1 MSRSNKTWGS
11 SRTALQNRIQ
21 QSRVA
26 RNEIPAPDLV
36 NVSVPQKQV
45 GEIRVRRNGEVLE
58 IVSADGLLWR
68 NPAAHP
74 TEFERDV
81 SGILKAAAR
90 KYSPVNP
97 RFPTVLPAPVLT
109 EYPKD
114 VPLNPI
120 NLNSLA
126 SSLAQII
133 WEFVSVESRWSGASP
148 LNLVSYSAQELIEY
162 KKHLQKW
169 CSYIVRKYFLP
180 RRELH
185 RAVAIRIN
193 RKHEIQSWLRSD
205 YPVDESGSFTKT
217 NIERTYKRITS
228 EIDVWAKN
236 PDVYTTPEQRPTLL
250 QPDPLFNIA
259 DRVMYARYR
268 KGSMQLILIAEG
280 VVDTDGNT
288 LIRLNGHTVFGGGR
302 DSVLQYLHEDNF
314 ALHIAR
320 CAVGFFLDKE
330 FKRPWS
336 DFDIEAYSKDTYHK
350 YRQLRMARYLKKAAE
365 LTEHRFY
372 RLGFYEDRPYVL
384 VPLLTPEEMELEGHM
399 MQHCVTRVTHFGK
412 YRRFYSI
419 REATIVNE
427 EWIPGRP
434 RITFDL
440 ELQRCDHYMS
450 ESLAFTEE
458 PTLHA
463 ESIPT
468 TWVVSSIKGIRNMN
482 NEKWRPLLQRA
493 GLLLGIEHLHTHYC
507 VTSEHCDD
515 EA

>member
-11 SRTALQNRIQ
+11 SRTALQNRVQ

-36 NVSVPQKQV
+36 DVAIQQRPL

-68 NPAAHP
+68 NPVAHP

-90 KYSPVNP
+90 KYSPSNA
-97 RFPTVLPAPVLT
+97 RVLPAFVLT

-114 VPLNPI
+114 APLNPI
-120 NLNSLA
+120 NLNSLT
-126 SSLAQII
+126 SNLVQTV
-133 WEFVSVESRWSGASP
+133 WEFIFAESRWDGTPP
-148 LNLVSYSAQELIEY
+148 LSLVTYSAEEFITY

-185 RAVAIRIN
+185 RAVAVRIN
-193 RKHEIQSWLRSD
+193 RKHNIQSWFRSD
-205 YPVDESGSFTKT
+205 LPVDASGPSTKI
-217 NIERTYKRITS
+217 NIEQTYKRITS

-250 QPDPLFNIA
+250 QPDPLFNTA

-268 KGSMQLILIAEG
+268 KDFTRLVLISDR
-280 VVDTDGNT
+280 VDADGF
-288 LIRLNGHTVFGGGR
+288 RLMRLTGNTVFGGGR
-302 DSVLQYLHEDNF
+302 DSVMQYLHEDNL

-320 CAVGFFLDKE
+320 CAVGFFLDRE

-336 DFDIEAYSKDTYHK
+336 DFDIEAYSKDAYHK

-399 MQHCVTRVTHFGK
+399 MQHCVTNATHFGK

-440 ELQRCDHYMS
+440 ELHRCDDYMNG
-450 ESLAFTEE
+450 SLAFTEE

-468 TWVVSSIKGIRNMN
+468 RWVVSSIKGIRNMN

-493 GLLLGIEHLHTHYC
+493 GLLLGVEYLYTYYHA
-507 VTSEHCDD
+507 TSEHCDD